1 MAPYVPKTV
10 LRIQQ
15 LHTQHWMA
23 CGRENAWLISR
34 PQYFLLPLSLRF
46 LRSLLPPPSYLRAA
60 RDPHPVLRHDPFP
73 LWQVP
78 HFSRSNRMRQ
88 FLWGTQRAGD
98 RGPLPLFAHRRNR
111 RADRQSRLCPR
122 ADVTP
127 SLFRSPSSD
136 LGACTRPIS
145 NRCFLLTPA
154 VHRCR
159 AIVHRTHTKRSLGL
173 VADRSAV
180 SCHCE

>member
-1 MAPYVPKTV
+1 MAPYVPKIRSTYTATSHSTLDGLRQRECLAYIQTSV
-10 LRIQQ
+10 LS
-15 LHTQHWMA
+15 A
-23 CGRENAWLISR
+23 A
-34 PQYFLLPLSLRF
+34 PLPAFSPK
-46 LRSLLPPPSYLRAA
+46 PPPSFLRAA

-98 RGPLPLFAHRRNR
+98 RGPRPLSAHRRNR

-145 NRCFLLTPA
+145 NRCFSLTPA

-159 AIVHRTHTKRSLGL
+159 AIVHCTHTKRSLGL